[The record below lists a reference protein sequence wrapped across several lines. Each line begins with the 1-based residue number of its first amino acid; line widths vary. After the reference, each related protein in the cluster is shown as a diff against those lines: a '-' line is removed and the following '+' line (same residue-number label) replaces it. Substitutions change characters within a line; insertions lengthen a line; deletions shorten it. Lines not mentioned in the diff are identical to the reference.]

1 MRPTIARTGPAGW
14 VASGREKLA
23 RIRPIAERHGLTPL
37 QLSCQWTLAQP
48 AVVSVV
54 PTLMQERGPQA
65 KTVEAKRDEL
75 AATPREILLDADELA
90 EIERI
95 GENAGCMALKGG
107 SALHDGADAA
117 DQWSLDDDLRA
128 IAERWGIVPERDL
141 VLRT

>member
-1 MRPTIARTGPAGW
+1 MSAVTVTSVTKHYGVTQALAGVDIAFRRGAIT
-14 VASGREKLA
+14 
-23 RIRPIAERHGLTPL
+23 
-37 QLSCQWTLAQP
+37 

-54 PTLMQERGPQA
+54 LTVMQERGPQA
-65 KTVEAKRDEL
+65 KPVEAKRDEL
-75 AATPREILLDADELA
+75 AATPRAILLDAEELA